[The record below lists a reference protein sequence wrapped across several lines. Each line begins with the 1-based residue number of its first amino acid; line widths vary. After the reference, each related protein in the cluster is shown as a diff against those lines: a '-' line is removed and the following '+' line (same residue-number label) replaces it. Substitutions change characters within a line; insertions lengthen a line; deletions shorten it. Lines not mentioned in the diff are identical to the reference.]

1 MWILAP
7 DILELSRQ
15 LSPMVCIVGL
25 LLGALL
31 WSLGASS
38 YRFWLALMVTV
49 AAGGVGL
56 NLGRANGG
64 RRTRPRRRRKPPR
77 RLPRRRLHRR
87 RCHGGR
93 RSSRRLPEPIF
104 SLAPGTASCGACSC
118 PVSLLFSSSWRSAS
132 RLPVPSRG
140 ALL

>member
-56 NLGRANGG
+56 NLARANGVQPLVAG
-64 RRTRPRRRRKPPR
+64 
-77 RLPRRRLHRR
+77 LLMALAA
-87 RCHGGR
+87 GVMA
-93 RSSRRLPEPIF
+93 L
-104 SLAPGTASCGACSC
+104 SLARITLFVAGGVAGM
-118 PVSLLFSSSWRSAS
+118 LLARAAGWN
-132 RLPVPSRG
+132 
-140 ALL
+140 